1 MKKANLF
8 PRSGIIRNTLL
19 FYFLFV
25 SYVNGQ
31 EGNAIAVKSRDL
43 IIMFSKDTLNVTVVR
58 NAPDVV
64 EYKYENES
72 AINVISKKQV
82 HKIIYS
88 SGRVEICNEKK
99 NLPTISDKR
108 DWEKVIITFDEK
120 DVIGLNECGT
130 IVGKS
135 GWGGVVSVPAG
146 EHIMKD
152 MKKDA
157 AELGAP
163 IVLVTEGWH
172 KEKNKPISG
181 YARGVK
187 LTGKAY
193 K

>member
-1 MKKANLF
+1 MEKANLF
-8 PRSGIIRNTLL
+8 PRNGIIRNIFL
-19 FYFLFV
+19 FYFLFI

-31 EGNAIAVKSRDL
+31 EGNAITAKSQDL
-43 IIMFSKDTLNVTVVR
+43 IIMFSKDTLNATVVR
-58 NAPDVV
+58 NAPEVV

-72 AINVISKKQV
+72 AINVISKKQI

-99 NLPTISDKR
+99 NLPTINDR
-108 DWEKVIITFDEK
+108 GDWEKVIITFD
-120 DVIGLNECGT
+120 DNDIIGLNECGT
-130 IVGKS
+130 VVGKS

-146 EHIMKD
+146 EHVMKG

-163 IVLVTEGWH
+163 IVLVVGGWH

-187 LTGKAY
+187 LRGKAY